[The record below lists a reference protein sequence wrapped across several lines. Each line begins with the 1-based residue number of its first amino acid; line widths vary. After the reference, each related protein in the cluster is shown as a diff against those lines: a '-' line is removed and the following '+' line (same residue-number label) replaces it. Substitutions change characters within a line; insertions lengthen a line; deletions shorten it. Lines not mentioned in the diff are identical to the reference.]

1 MIGLA
6 FWATAINYLDRQTL
20 SVAAPALSEQ
30 FHMSDVA
37 YSRVTTAFLLAYTI
51 MNGVSGPLI
60 DRLGTRLGYGL
71 CVLWWSLS
79 AMLHAFSRGAFSL
92 GAFRFLL
99 GIGEA
104 GNWPGAVKVVAEW
117 FPENERALASGVFN
131 SGSAAGAILAPPIVA
146 LLLLKLGWQSAFV
159 FVGITGLI
167 WLVFW
172 WKMYYTPERPA
183 DAPPEKPI
191 PVARLIRSRFVVAFT
206 ISKIFLDPVW
216 YFYIF
221 WFPKYLKTVRHFDLA
236 TIGKVAWIP
245 FLVAGFGNILG
256 GMMSSALL
264 KRGASVTGG
273 AEVRRDVLRGAD
285 AERHP
290 GGPGDGDVA
299 GDRVRLDRHAGLH
312 GSAGEYADDSVGRFP
327 EERGRFGLWLGEH
340 GVGVW
345 RDALHADHRPGS
357 RAVVVYAGVH
367 RLRNSAAD
375 LREYSV
381 GVRGSAAAGED
392 RVTPSRYDEV
402 WLPSIGR
409 SARQWRAF
417 PANSVAHGCC
427 VALVCQCR
435 QFLRT
440 CMRART
446 STTSWSGTTGWIATK

>member
-1 MIGLA
+1 MNQPSPLRWRMIGLA

-79 AMLHAFSRGAFSL
+79 AMLHGFATGATSL
-92 GAFRFLL
+92 GIFRFLL

-117 FPENERALASGVFN
+117 FPEKERALASGVFN

-146 LLLLKLGWQSAFV
+146 FLLLKLGWQSAFV
-159 FVGITGLI
+159 FVGITGLV
-167 WLVFW
+167 WLAFW
-172 WKMYYTPERPA
+172 WKLYYTPERPK

-256 GMMSSALL
+256 GMLSSALL
-264 KRGASVTGG
+264 KRGFSVTVARKAAVTFFAALMLSAIPAVLAAETWLAIAFVSIAMLGYTGALANMLTIPSDVFPKNAVASVYGLASMGSGFGGMLFTLITGLVVERWSYTPAFIG
-273 AEVRRDVLRGAD
+273 FGILPLICASILWAFAGPLRQ
-285 AERHP
+285 E
-290 GGPGDGDVA
+290 
-299 GDRVRLDRHAGLH
+299 
-312 GSAGEYADDSVGRFP
+312 
-327 EERGRFGLWLGEH
+327 
-340 GVGVW
+340 
-345 RDALHADHRPGS
+345 
-357 RAVVVYAGVH
+357 
-367 RLRNSAAD
+367 
-375 LREYSV
+375 
-381 GVRGSAAAGED
+381 
-392 RVTPSRYDEV
+392 T
-402 WLPSIGR
+402 I
-409 SARQWRAF
+409 
-417 PANSVAHGCC
+417 
-427 VALVCQCR
+427 
-435 QFLRT
+435 
-440 CMRART
+440 
-446 STTSWSGTTGWIATK
+446 